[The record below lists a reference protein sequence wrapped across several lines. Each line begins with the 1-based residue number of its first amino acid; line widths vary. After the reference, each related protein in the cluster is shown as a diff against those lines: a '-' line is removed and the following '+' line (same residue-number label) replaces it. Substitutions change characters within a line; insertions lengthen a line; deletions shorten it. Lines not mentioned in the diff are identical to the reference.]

1 MQNSSILKFTD
12 DSYDGHWV
20 IYLDMK
26 ALEHDAGRREYDPV
40 NGCYYTV
47 YPIKRMRK
55 LFRYLLKNANRTDLI
70 NATRIISE
78 NYSCKLWK
86 YWKEEAEKCHFI
98 MKTDSSTS
106 EKQSED
112 QPPLIS

>member
-1 MQNSSILKFTD
+1 MQNRSILKFTD
-12 DSYDGHWV
+12 KSYCEHWTLY
-20 IYLDMK
+20 IDLKELD
-26 ALEHDAGRREYDPV
+26 HDAGRKEFDPM
-40 NGCYYTV
+40 NGFYYTV
-47 YPIKRMRK
+47 YPIKSVRK
-55 LFRYLLKNANRTDLI
+55 LFRYLLKNASRTELI

-78 NYSCKLWK
+78 NYSGKLWK

-106 EKQSED
+106 QKQSED